1 MSSEPVLLS
10 TAAAHRC
17 CPPLLPTA
25 AACRLPVFAASV
37 LQQLTVSDRQFI
49 LLTSVHVSDSVCV
62 CVCTVREVKVNL
74 IRCDIRC
81 VARE

>member
-10 TAAAHRC
+10 
-17 CPPLLPTA
+17 TA

-37 LQQLTVSDRQFI
+37 LQQLTVSDRQLI

-62 CVCTVREVKVNL
+62 LLGKWKL
-74 IRCDIRC
+74 I
-81 VARE
+81 

>member
-10 TAAAHRC
+10 
-17 CPPLLPTA
+17 TA

-37 LQQLTVSDRQFI
+37 LQQLTVSDRQLI
-49 LLTSVHVSDSVCV
+49 LTSVHVSE